1 MSTRS
6 KYISQFSE
14 YLSVERNYSS
24 HTVKAYVQDLVLY
37 VFFVYGE
44 DDTIV
49 PIPSASDLR
58 KWARSLALTNSSA
71 KTIHR
76 KVSSI
81 RGFAKFLELRGVVS
95 NSIPL
100 DIQLPRIKKKLP
112 SFVKIKEIDEV
123 INDLADKC
131 KDGDYI
137 SHLKHAVFHAFY
149 HTGVR
154 KSELISLRAD
164 SYSISKSELRVIG
177 KGNKERIIP
186 VGVEFQ
192 NVIRE
197 FLEIKRLH
205 KVESDFIFCNFDGK
219 SLKEKWVY
227 DFINNAL
234 SRTFA
239 DKKSPHALRHSFATH
254 LLQNG
259 ADINAIKELLGHS
272 SLSATQIYAHNDIDQ
287 LKKVYRDA
295 HPFSD

>member
-1 MSTRS
+1 MSAR
-6 KYISQFSE
+6 SE
-14 YLSVERNYSS
+14 YITQFTEYLNVERNYSI
-24 HTVKAYVQDLVLY
+24 HTVKAYVQDLVSY

-44 DDTIV
+44 DDSKI
-49 PIPSASDLR
+49 PIPTAKDLR
-58 KWARSLALTNSSA
+58 QWVRALALADSSA
-71 KTIHR
+71 KTMHR

-95 NSIPL
+95 NPIPL

-112 SFVKIKEIDEV
+112 SFVKIKEIDAV
-123 INDLADKC
+123 ISYLASEC
-131 KDGDYI
+131 EDGDFV
-137 SHLKHAVFHAFY
+137 SHLRHAVFLAFY

-154 KSELISLRAD
+154 KSELISLRPDA
-164 SYSISKSELRVIG
+164 YITSKGELRVVG

-192 NVIRE
+192 NVIRR
-197 FLEIKRLH
+197 FLKIKCLH
-205 KVESDFIFCNFDGK
+205 NVESDFIFCNFDGTR
-219 SLKEKWVY
+219 LKEKWVY
-227 DFINNAL
+227 NFINNAL
-234 SRTFA
+234 SKTFS

-259 ADINAIKELLGHS
+259 ANINAIKELLGHS

-287 LKKVYRDA
+287 LKKVYKNT

>member
-1 MSTRS
+1 MSARS
-6 KYISQFSE
+6 KHITQFSE
-14 YLSVERNYSS
+14 YLSVERNYST
-24 HTVKAYVQDLVLY
+24 HTVKAYVQDLVSY

-44 DDTIV
+44 DDSNI
-49 PIPSASDLR
+49 PIPTARDLR
-58 KWARSLALTNSSA
+58 KWVRALALADSSA
-71 KTIHR
+71 KTMHR

-81 RGFAKFLELRGVVS
+81 RGFAKFLELRGLVS
-95 NSIPL
+95 SPIPL

-112 SFVKIKEIDEV
+112 SFVKMKEIDAV
-123 INDLADKC
+123 ITDLASKC
-131 KDGDYI
+131 LEGDYV
-137 SHLKHAVFHAFY
+137 SYLKLAVFQAFY

-154 KSELISLRAD
+154 KSELISLRSD
-164 SYSISKSELRVIG
+164 SYSIPRSELRVLG

-192 NVIRE
+192 NVIRS
-197 FLEIKRLH
+197 FLEIKRIH
-205 KVESDFIFCNFDGK
+205 CVESGFIFCNLDGTR
-219 SLKEKWVY
+219 LKEKWVY
-227 DFINNAL
+227 DFISNAL
-234 SRTFA
+234 SSTFA

-287 LKKVYRDA
+287 LKKVYRDT